1 MNKELAKVL
10 RDRLKG
16 NLAFVDK
23 YGAMVQTVEFKQ
35 EQDGGVGVRK
45 RMPVAVESIAEGTC
59 SSLEMQMIPDSSNVG
74 ILYFEDGG
82 TLPNGRKNQRYN
94 YVSNLTLI
102 CWINRARVLTNSYSE
117 ISAMAINE
125 IINKI
130 GAEQNPT
137 NESFFTGL
145 FIEVVRIPKQDAG
158 LFSKYTYDETLTQYL
173 RPPFEFFGIE
183 FKCSYSINPS
193 CIDEISVEPNCYNN
207 E

>member
-35 EQDGGVGVRK
+35 EQDGGVGIRK

-59 SSLEMQMIPDSSNVG
+59 SSLEMQMIPDSSNIG

-117 ISAMAINE
+117 ISAMAIN
-125 IINKI
+125 
-130 GAEQNPT
+130 AYHYP
-137 NESFFTGL
+137 
-145 FIEVVRIPKQDAG
+145 FIHWAYCPSSNRSS
-158 LFSKYTYDETLTQYL
+158 SKYLLNKKTATEM
-173 RPPFEFFGIE
+173 R
-183 FKCSYSINPS
+183 
-193 CIDEISVEPNCYNN
+193 NCDG
-207 E
+207 

>member
-1 MNKELAKVL
+1 MNKELPKVL

-59 SSLEMQMIPDSSNVG
+59 SSLEMQMIPDSSNIG

-94 YVSNLTLI
+94 YVSPKYIFWLKEMLI
-102 CWINRARVLTNSYSE
+102 WKNKVKKCQNRQR
-117 ISAMAINE
+117 NE
-125 IINKI
+125 LKI
-130 GAEQNPT
+130 
-137 NESFFTGL
+137 
-145 FIEVVRIPKQDAG
+145 
-158 LFSKYTYDETLTQYL
+158 
-173 RPPFEFFGIE
+173 
-183 FKCSYSINPS
+183 
-193 CIDEISVEPNCYNN
+193 
-207 E
+207 